1 MDFPS
6 LPLSDFLGIRA
17 GSDGDLQMP
26 MSKPILNHVG
36 TAHAGAQFVLA
47 ETGSGKCLR
56 ETFPDLYGKTLPVLR
71 RSEVKYRGA
80 GMKTL
85 TAHASVDPDSVSRF
99 RNEYDARGRSMITI
113 KVSVS
118 DTAGTETLRAE
129 FEWYVQKLPEDLA
142 VR

>member
-6 LPLSDFLGIRA
+6 LPLGDFIGLREGP
-17 GSDGDLQMP
+17 DGDLVMP
-26 MSKPILNHVG
+26 VSGCILNHVG
-36 TAHAGAQFVLA
+36 TVHAGAQFVLA
-47 ETGSGKCLR
+47 ETGSGKCLK

-80 GMKTL
+80 GMTDLK
-85 TAHASVDPDSVSRF
+85 AHASVDADSVVRF
-99 RNEYDARGRSMITI
+99 RSEYNERGRSMITI

-129 FEWYVQKLPEDLA
+129 FEWYVQKLPEGVA
-142 VR
+142 TR